1 MSSVGGGYTSASGQ
15 QGLPCRMWYVI
26 CGMWIQVVI
35 SEFQN
40 VDKTE
45 IEFQPNIM
53 KEAGVHKKQHDRQ
66 RNMRTNVRS
75 IVLCGA

>member
-1 MSSVGGGYTSASGQ
+1 MGVDTHLHQVSKGY
-15 QGLPCRMWYVI
+15 RVV